1 MNSQKSATKK
11 RALQKMELLGS
22 TSIPKALLAMGIP
35 TMIGMLVNAFYNLVD
50 AYFVGGLGESQMGA
64 ISVVYPLGQ
73 VVVGLGLLFGNG
85 AASYISRLLGRGDK
99 ENADKVASTALYSS
113 VSVGAVIIIIS
124 MVFLHPILKL
134 LGATDSILPYA
145 ATYAGIYIVSC
156 IFNVFNVT
164 MNNIVTSEGAAKTTM
179 CALLTGAVLNI
190 ALDPLFIYVFDL
202 GVAGAAIATAISQV
216 VSTCVYL
223 TYIFRKKSVFHFRV
237 KDCTYTKETMSEIFK
252 IGIPTLVFQI
262 LTSVSISL
270 INNAAGDY
278 GDSAIAGMGVVTRL
292 ISMGSLSVFGFIK
305 GFQPIAGYSYGA
317 KKFDRLRE
325 AIKTSI
331 LWSTVFCVIFG
342 VILALFPTAIVSQF
356 TKGDAE
362 MIRIGAA
369 SLRANG
375 ISIMLFG
382 FYTVYSSLFLAFG
395 KGREGFILGACR
407 QGICFIPVILL
418 LPIVWG
424 LNGIM
429 YAQPIADVL
438 SAVITVFMA
447 IPLHKKLN
455 EMQKQTAA
463 ISTNN
468 N

>member
-1 MNSQKSATKK
+1 MNSQSK
-11 RALQKMELLGS
+11 KMELLGS

-223 TYIFRKKSVFHFRV
+223 TYILRKKSVFHFRV

-270 INNAAGDY
+270 INNAAGGY

-342 VILALFPTAIVSQF
+342 VILALFPTAIVSRF
-356 TKGDAE
+356 TKGDTE

-382 FYTVYSSLFLAFG
+382 FYTVYSSLFLALG

-418 LPIVWG
+418 LPMVWG

-455 EMQKQTAA
+455 EMQKQTSA
-463 ISTNN
+463 ISTKDND
-468 N
+468 

>member
-1 MNSQKSATKK
+1 MNSQSK
-11 RALQKMELLGS
+11 KMELLGS
-22 TSIPKALLAMGIP
+22 ASIPKALLAMGIP

-85 AASYISRLLGRGDK
+85 AASYISRLLGRGDN

-113 VSVGAVIIIIS
+113 ISVGAVIIIIS

-134 LGATDSILPYA
+134 LGATDSLLPYA

-223 TYIFRKKSVFHFRV
+223 TYILRKKSVFHFRV
-237 KDCTYTKETMSEIFK
+237 KDCTYSKEIMSEIFK

-262 LTSVSISL
+262 LTSLSISL

-325 AIKTSI
+325 SIKTSI

-342 VILALFPTAIVSQF
+342 LVLTLFSTAIVSQF

-362 MIRIGAA
+362 MIRIGAT
-369 SLRANG
+369 SLKANG
-375 ISIMLFG
+375 ITIMLFG
-382 FYTVYSSLFLAFG
+382 FYTVYSSLFLALG

-418 LPIVWG
+418 LPMVWG
-424 LNGIM
+424 LNGIL

-438 SAVITVFMA
+438 SAIITVFMA
-447 IPLHKKLN
+447 IPLHKRLN
-455 EMQKQTAA
+455 EMQKQIAT

-468 N
+468 KN

>member
-1 MNSQKSATKK
+1 MNSQSK
-11 RALQKMELLGS
+11 KMELLGS

-35 TMIGMLVNAFYNLVD
+35 TMVGMLVNAFYNLVD

-64 ISVVYPLGQ
+64 IAVVYPLGQ

-134 LGATDSILPYA
+134 LGATDSILPFA

-382 FYTVYSSLFLAFG
+382 FYTVYSSLFLALG

-418 LPIVWG
+418 LPMVWG

-447 IPLHKKLN
+447 IPLHKKMN
-455 EMQKQTAA
+455 EMQKQTSA
-463 ISTNN
+463 ISTKDND
-468 N
+468 

>member
-1 MNSQKSATKK
+1 MNSQSK
-11 RALQKMELLGS
+11 KMELLGS

-85 AASYISRLLGRGDK
+85 AASYISRLLGRGDR

-113 VSVGAVIIIIS
+113 VSVGAVIILIS

-331 LWSTVFCVIFG
+331 LWSTAFCVIFG
-342 VILALFPTAIVSQF
+342 VILVLFPTSIVSQF

-382 FYTVYSSLFLAFG
+382 FYTVYSSLFLALG

-429 YAQPIADVL
+429 YAQPIADML

>member
-1 MNSQKSATKK
+1 MNSQSK
-11 RALQKMELLGS
+11 KMELLGS

-270 INNAAGDY
+270 INNAAGGY

-382 FYTVYSSLFLAFG
+382 FYTVYSSLFLALG

-418 LPIVWG
+418 LPMVWG

-447 IPLHKKLN
+447 IPLHKKMN
-455 EMQKQTAA
+455 EMQKQTSA
-463 ISTNN
+463 ISTKDND
-468 N
+468 

>member
-1 MNSQKSATKK
+1 MNSQSK
-11 RALQKMELLGS
+11 KMELLGS

-113 VSVGAVIIIIS
+113 VSVGTVIIIIS

-331 LWSTVFCVIFG
+331 LWSTAFCVIFG
-342 VILALFPTAIVSQF
+342 VILALFPTAIVSRF

-362 MIRIGAA
+362 MIRIGAT

-375 ISIMLFG
+375 ISIILFG
-382 FYTVYSSLFLAFG
+382 FYTVYSSLFLALG

-418 LPIVWG
+418 LPMVWG

-455 EMQKQTAA
+455 EMQRKTAE
-463 ISTNN
+463 ISPNN
-468 N
+468 

>member
-1 MNSQKSATKK
+1 MNSQSK
-11 RALQKMELLGS
+11 KMELLGS
-22 TSIPKALLAMGIP
+22 ASIPKALLAMGIP

-113 VSVGAVIIIIS
+113 VSAGAVIIIIS
-124 MVFLHPILKL
+124 MVFLYPILKL
-134 LGATDSILPYA
+134 LGATDSILPFA
-145 ATYAGIYIVSC
+145 ATYASLYIVSC

-190 ALDPLFIYVFDL
+190 ALDPLFIYVFNL
-202 GVAGAAIATAISQV
+202 GVAGAAIATAISQA

-382 FYTVYSSLFLAFG
+382 FYTVYSSLFLALG

-418 LPIVWG
+418 LPMVWG

-429 YAQPIADVL
+429 YAQPIADML
-438 SAVITVFMA
+438 SAAITVFMA

-455 EMQKQTAA
+455 EMQKQTSA
-463 ISTNN
+463 INTKDND
-468 N
+468 

>member
-1 MNSQKSATKK
+1 MNSQSK
-11 RALQKMELLGS
+11 KMELLGS

-113 VSVGAVIIIIS
+113 ISVGAVIIIIS

-134 LGATDSILPYA
+134 LGATDSILPFA
-145 ATYAGIYIVSC
+145 ATYASIYIVSC

-202 GVAGAAIATAISQV
+202 GMAGAAIATAISQV

-331 LWSTVFCVIFG
+331 LWSTAFCVIFG

-382 FYTVYSSLFLAFG
+382 FYTVYSSLFLALG

-447 IPLHKKLN
+447 IPLHKKMN
-455 EMQKQTAA
+455 DM
-463 ISTNN
+463 
-468 N
+468 

>member
-1 MNSQKSATKK
+1 MNSQSK
-11 RALQKMELLGS
+11 KMELLGS

-134 LGATDSILPYA
+134 LGATDSIMPYA
-145 ATYAGIYIVSC
+145 ATYASIYIVSC

-382 FYTVYSSLFLAFG
+382 FYTVYSSLFLALG

-418 LPIVWG
+418 LPMVWG

-438 SAVITVFMA
+438 SAIITVFMA

-455 EMQKQTAA
+455 EMQKQTSA
-463 ISTNN
+463 ISKKDND
-468 N
+468 

>member
-1 MNSQKSATKK
+1 MNSQSK
-11 RALQKMELLGS
+11 KMELLGS

-35 TMIGMLVNAFYNLVD
+35 TMVGMLVNAFYNLVD

-134 LGATDSILPYA
+134 LGATDSILPFA

-270 INNAAGDY
+270 INNAAGGY

-331 LWSTVFCVIFG
+331 LWSTAFCVIFG

-382 FYTVYSSLFLAFG
+382 FYTVYSSLFLALG

-455 EMQKQTAA
+455 EMQKQTSA
-463 ISTNN
+463 ISTKDND
-468 N
+468 

>member
-1 MNSQKSATKK
+1 MNSQSK
-11 RALQKMELLGS
+11 KMELLGS

-382 FYTVYSSLFLAFG
+382 FYTVYSSLFLALG

-455 EMQKQTAA
+455 DMQKQTTA
-463 ISTNN
+463 ISTKDND
-468 N
+468 

>member
-1 MNSQKSATKK
+1 MNSQSK
-11 RALQKMELLGS
+11 KMELLGS

-113 VSVGAVIIIIS
+113 VSVGAVIILIS

-382 FYTVYSSLFLAFG
+382 FYTVYSSLFLALG

-418 LPIVWG
+418 LPMVWG

-455 EMQKQTAA
+455 EMQKQTSA
-463 ISTNN
+463 ISTKDND
-468 N
+468 

>member
-1 MNSQKSATKK
+1 MNSQSK
-11 RALQKMELLGS
+11 KMELLGS
-22 TSIPKALLAMGIP
+22 ASIPKALLAMGIP

-113 VSVGAVIIIIS
+113 VSFGAVIIIIS

-179 CALLTGAVLNI
+179 CALLMGAVLNI

-223 TYIFRKKSVFHFRV
+223 TYILRKKSVFHFRM
-237 KDCTYTKETMSEIFK
+237 KDCTYTKEILSEIFK

-270 INNAAGDY
+270 INNAAGGY

-331 LWSTVFCVIFG
+331 LWSTVFCVVFG
-342 VILALFPTAIVSQF
+342 LVLALFPAAIVSRF

-382 FYTVYSSLFLAFG
+382 FYTVYSSLFLALG

-418 LPIVWG
+418 LPAVWG
-424 LNGIM
+424 LNGIL

-438 SAVITVFMA
+438 SAIITVFMA
-447 IPLHKKLN
+447 IPLHRKLN
-455 EMQKQTAA
+455 NMQKQTAA
-463 ISTNN
+463 ISTNSN
-468 N
+468 

>member
-1 MNSQKSATKK
+1 MNSQSK
-11 RALQKMELLGS
+11 KMELLGS

-134 LGATDSILPYA
+134 LGATDSILPFA
-145 ATYAGIYIVSC
+145 ATYARLYIVSC

-342 VILALFPTAIVSQF
+342 VILALFPAAIVSQF

-382 FYTVYSSLFLAFG
+382 FYTVYSSLFLALG

-455 EMQKQTAA
+455 EMQRKTAE
-463 ISTNN
+463 ISTKDND
-468 N
+468 